1 MSDERLIETARRAL
15 GATEEVIAAGIFHP
29 RGTTGGR
36 VGATA
41 AGFSTDNI
49 VGQVAGVAVGAM
61 AGHVAAEARGVPL
74 RTILA
79 VTPTHLYGFVAEADG
94 VHWKAGERF
103 ATFDRSRMEVT
114 VHARANVHTL
124 TIVDPD
130 TGRTYEWEGNRI
142 GPDHANAVIHALEVE
157 VTEEGD
163 A

>member
-1 MSDERLIETARRAL
+1 MSDEKLVETAREAL
-15 GATEEVIAAGIFHP
+15 GGTEEVLAAGIFHP

-49 VGQVAGVAVGAM
+49 VGEVAGVAAGAM
-61 AGHVAAEARGVPL
+61 AGHVAAEARDVPL

-79 VTPTHLYGFVAEADG
+79 VTPTHVDAFVAEADG

-103 ATFDRSRMEVT
+103 ATFDRTKIQAT
-114 VHARANVHTL
+114 VHARVNVHTL
-124 TIVDPD
+124 TIVDPE

-142 GPDHANAVIHALEVE
+142 GPDHANAVIHAMEVD
-157 VTEEGD
+157 VTEEPG